1 MSLYWM
7 LTFGVA
13 LSGLLMVVMTLA
25 YHSGWGRAR
34 RIRDGQHGSANAKGF
49 VGNAAVTS
57 ALSISLVYGLTW
69 ALYPLLYEE
78 GPAPVGRVLWEGAA
92 LLLLYD
98 FFYYLV
104 HRYPFHEWRLLRRV
118 HAVHHV
124 VRNPSAIDSLYLHPV
139 ETFLGLAL
147 LWACAGLLALVTGP
161 VSVYS
166 FAWAFLVYST
176 LNVVVHCGLRMRG
189 FPFGLVTHQAAR
201 HDTHH
206 VSMKGKNF
214 ASVTPIWDRVFGTHS
229 P

>member
-25 YHSGWGRAR
+25 YHSAYGRER

-57 ALSISLVYGLTW
+57 VLSVALVYGLTW
-69 ALYPLLYEE
+69 ALHPFIFHEAATS
-78 GPAPVGRVLWEGAA
+78 GGRVVWEGAA
-92 LLLLYD
+92 ILLLYD
-98 FFYYLV
+98 FLYYLV
-104 HRYPFHEWRLLRRV
+104 HRYPFHEWRMLRRV

-147 LWACAGLLALVTGP
+147 LWACAGGLSLVTGP

-176 LNVVVHCGLRMRG
+176 LNVVVHSGLELRV
-189 FPFGLVTHQAAR
+189 FPLNLITRLATR

-206 VSMKGKNF
+206 VNMKGKNF